1 MSAINQNEHNVKRT
15 ILNLKKTFFSALQ
28 DFKQNYINYNL
39 YRNVDEYKNIYYTNK
54 EQLQELNSNLY
65 DLIEQI
71 KGKIATNNANNKREI
86 ESVSESKQ
94 TFDVSIDYLKNISD
108 GYRASGVL
116 IDDYDEIYN
125 QHFYENFQIIIGIVL
140 LLAITYKMRNI

>member
-1 MSAINQNEHNVKRT
+1 MSEINQNEHNVKRT
-15 ILNLKKTFFSALQ
+15 ILNLKKTFFSALK

-71 KGKIATNNANNKREI
+71 KGKIATNNANNEREI

-125 QHFYENFQIIIGIVL
+125 RQFYENFQIIIGIVL